1 MGAFDD
7 HAAFYL
13 SERGRGRE
21 EEFSACG
28 GGVESFSEGTGCDA
42 AFAAYVDGIDPYS
55 DGYHRDLRIGR
66 FDISYANVSSEGHA
80 YFYDARDGLDI
91 MDNAGWVYAP
101 DGVSDETFN
110 QPRLEDIGDGWY
122 RFPR

>member
-1 MGAFDD
+1 MVGKRNSPPAV
-7 HAAFYL
+7 
-13 SERGRGRE
+13 
-21 EEFSACG
+21 
-28 GGVESFSEGTGCDA
+28 VESNPSLRERDA
-42 AFAAYVDGIDPYS
+42 MPHSPYVDGIDPYS

-122 RFPR
+122 RFPC